1 MAMMKKI
8 GNIKSKMMN
17 VVEQKIGNK
26 KSKVM
31 DALEKNL
38 ASGSYT
44 KKYTDART
52 AGMLKEAGAKMK
64 GMNRLKVR

>member
-1 MAMMKKI
+1 MAMMKK
-8 GNIKSKMMN
+8 M
-17 VVEQKIGNK
+17 GNK
-26 KSKVM
+26 KSKMM
-31 DALEKNL
+31 DAMEKKL

-64 GMNRLKVR
+64 GMSRLKFR